1 MTAPKGWP
9 IFVGKKK
16 KTQINKQYK
25 TTTKLVPS
33 LSQQKKK
40 EGLEDRLQDADKEK
54 TLKYY

>member
-16 KTQINKQYK
+16 KTQKKKKYK